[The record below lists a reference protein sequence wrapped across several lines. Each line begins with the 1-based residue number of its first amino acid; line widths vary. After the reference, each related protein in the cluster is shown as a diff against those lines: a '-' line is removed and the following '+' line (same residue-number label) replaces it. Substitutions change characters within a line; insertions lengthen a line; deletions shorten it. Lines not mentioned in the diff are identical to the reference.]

1 VVGFLY
7 TIADCYDL
15 VIFRRSH
22 SSSGAET
29 SSHCVEL
36 VPGVG
41 NALDF
46 GPSSRAKYFSTGV
59 ELVRGAGNALS
70 LGPSSWSMLA
80 SSLRYA
86 ANRAAAV
93 P

>member
-1 VVGFLY
+1 
-7 TIADCYDL
+7 
-15 VIFRRSH
+15 
-22 SSSGAET
+22 
-29 SSHCVEL
+29 
-36 VPGVG
+36 
-41 NALDF
+41 
-46 GPSSRAKYFSTGV
+46 
-59 ELVRGAGNALS
+59 